1 MDDAP
6 PERDSM
12 ATLSPDQTQPPRKYR
27 RDELPNFSFLD
38 KVTKTDAD
46 GLMSPIPYRELEKE
60 LSASMKSPM
69 PAGPQ
74 SNKTPGSAKRL
85 GRLVLASSFN
95 LLYNA

>member
-46 GLMSPIPYRELEKE
+46 GLM
-60 LSASMKSPM
+60 
-69 PAGPQ
+69 
-74 SNKTPGSAKRL
+74 
-85 GRLVLASSFN
+85 
-95 LLYNA
+95 